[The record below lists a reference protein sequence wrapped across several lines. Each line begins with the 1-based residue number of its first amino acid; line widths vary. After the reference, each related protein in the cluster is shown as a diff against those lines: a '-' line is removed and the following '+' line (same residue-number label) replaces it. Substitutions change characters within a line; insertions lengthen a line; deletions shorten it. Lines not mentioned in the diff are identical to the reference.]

1 MPGMEQIVDSTA
13 ARLLQDEN
21 QVDQLA
27 QEVLTDRVF
36 ELLLEKVNVEEKP
49 VSLEEFEEEV
59 ERTQAKLQAAATE
72 EEE

>member
-1 MPGMEQIVDSTA
+1 
-13 ARLLQDEN
+13 
-21 QVDQLA
+21 VDQLA